1 MAGLD
6 SNEYSLIA
14 YRPLRMLSQH
24 ARRLSVGLGRVL
36 RLSAS
41 RKCRPLSSQAAQA
54 VFDREDKYGA
64 RNYGPLPVAL
74 CRGKGVFVW
83 DVDGKRYYDFL
94 SAYSAVNQGHCHPKI
109 IGALKEQAEVLTLT
123 SRAFYNDLLGI
134 FEEHITNMF
143 GYDRVL
149 PMNSGVEAGETA
161 VKLARKWAYTVK
173 GVPQNQAKVVFAN
186 NNFWGRSLAACS
198 SSTDPD
204 CFGDYGPFMPG
215 FQLIG
220 YNDTVALEVSMP

>member
-1 MAGLD
+1 
-6 SNEYSLIA
+6 
-14 YRPLRMLSQH
+14 MLSQYSL
-24 ARRLSVGLGRVL
+24 RLSGRVL
-36 RLSAS
+36 RFLTLATA
-41 RKCRPLSSQAAQA
+41 RKCRPLSSQATQA
-54 VFDREDKYGA
+54 VFDREDKYGS
-64 RNYGPLPVAL
+64 RNYRPLPVAL

-83 DVDGKRYYDFL
+83 DVDGKRYYDFF
-94 SAYSAVNQGHCHPKI
+94 SAISAVNQGHCHPKI

-123 SRAFYNDLLGI
+123 SRQFYNDLLGI
-134 FEEHITNMF
+134 FDEYITNMF

-149 PMNSGVEAGETA
+149 PMNTGVEACDTA

-173 GVPQNQAKVVFAN
+173 GVPQNQAKVIFPN

-198 SSTDPD
+198 SSTNPD

-220 YNDTVALEVSMP
+220 YNDAVALEVSVL